1 MKIETIP
8 ISTESN
14 VSALA
19 TGLYS
24 KEYLAS
30 LRSEQK
36 FKVREETE
44 QPVSDS
50 GVMELCGEEA
60 EQFVEA
66 IAEQS
71 KAAANM
77 EGDFIPFSSNHPSQ
91 DPRDLNAIRS
101 ARVVNKSLLRNQDS
115 GRIYT
120 SDLHKDFSTSSKS
133 NKDFVLEAPVV
144 DVDNE
149 DWEDEL
155 LKRGAFSAAFTA
167 SHTSKIH
174 NQKTGS
180 TSTSTSTSKVR
191 VQVVSNK
198 DDDVTVT
205 NDQSREIMKSLR
217 FAMDKLTTSISC

>member
-8 ISTESN
+8 IVTESN
-14 VSALA
+14 GPALA
-19 TGLYS
+19 VGLYS

-36 FKVREETE
+36 FKVKEETE
-44 QPVSDS
+44 EPFGDS

-71 KAAANM
+71 KAAANL

-120 SDLHKDFSTSSKS
+120 SDLHKDFSSSSKAS
-133 NKDFVLEAPVV
+133 KDFILEAPVV

-180 TSTSTSTSKVR
+180 ISTSKVR

-198 DDDVTVT
+198 DNDVTVA